1 MNRQEIGNAI
11 NSQIKAKKSQLLN
24 EYIIDAFNKYKDINT
39 VVNALSQYI
48 GGSETSITRDKNY
61 RNLFKTKL
69 NFQDILTITRNDLV
83 SYVTGVL
90 QIYQNNVRD
99 DFNVFVDGIKA
110 TFKNALASDYY
121 KQDHTYAYKNLIY
134 CLDTLSNGY
143 FNGMTNK
150 GGYRDYFIQKYSQE
164 EFKRLVIE
172 FENRIIRSSSMIPSN
187 NFTEQA
193 ALQLYYG
200 YGFDKLEEEYQNNNG
215 MNRSR

>member
-1 MNRQEIGNAI
+1 
-11 NSQIKAKKSQLLN
+11 
-24 EYIIDAFNKYKDINT
+24 
-39 VVNALSQYI
+39 
-48 GGSETSITRDKNY
+48 
-61 RNLFKTKL
+61 
-69 NFQDILTITRNDLV
+69 
-83 SYVTGVL
+83 
-90 QIYQNNVRD
+90 
-99 DFNVFVDGIKA
+99 
-110 TFKNALASDYY
+110 
-121 KQDHTYAYKNLIY
+121 
-134 CLDTLSNGY
+134 
-143 FNGMTNK
+143 MTNK